1 MSDTHARYD
10 GDALAV
16 SVVIPAKNEAPSLPA
31 ILTSVFA
38 GLPADGE
45 VIVVDG
51 GSHDATADLAR
62 AAGAR
67 VICGAASGR
76 GPQLAAGAASARGR
90 VLLFLH
96 ADTRLPDQWA
106 DIVDDTL
113 RDPAVALG
121 AFALRIDAQGRTY
134 RWAEWGIARRSHK
147 SPRPY
152 GDQAFFMRS
161 SDYHDV
167 GGFPLWPCFEDVK
180 LAERLATRGRVV
192 IRPEAVVTSGRS
204 WADRGWLQTTVVN
217 WMCTWAYRARVSPH
231 WIACGRRWAARR
243 PVRRPRRKTS
253 GA

>member
-1 MSDTHARYD
+1 MSKPHGRTD
-10 GDALAV
+10 GEALGL

-31 ILTSVFA
+31 ILDSVFA

-62 AAGAR
+62 AAGAK
-67 VICGAASGR
+67 VICGATPGR
-76 GPQLAAGAASARGR
+76 GPQLAAGAAAARGEA
-90 VLLFLH
+90 LLFLH
-96 ADTRLPDQWA
+96 ADTRLPAGWA
-106 DIVDDTL
+106 DVVADTL

-121 AFALRIDAQGRTY
+121 AFSLRIDAQGRTY
-134 RWAEWGIARRSHK
+134 RWAEWGIAHRSRER
-147 SPRPY
+147 PRPY
-152 GDQAFFMRS
+152 GDQAFFVRAA
-161 SDYHDV
+161 DYHAV
-167 GGFPLWPCFEDVK
+167 GGFPAWPCFEDVK
-180 LAERLATRGRVV
+180 LAERLAARGQVV

-243 PVRRPRRKTS
+243 PARGPRRGRK
-253 GA
+253 AR